1 MSAEIDNIGI
11 IAGGG
16 QFPMIVADA
25 AKKQGMRVTAVAFEG
40 EADQEFESKVDELV
54 WTKC

>member
-1 MSAEIDNIGI
+1 MSVEIDNIGI

-25 AKKQGMRVTAVAFEG
+25 AKKQGMRVTAVAPVITGFRVDIKVCSEG
-40 EADQEFESKVDELV
+40 GRRE
-54 WTKC
+54 